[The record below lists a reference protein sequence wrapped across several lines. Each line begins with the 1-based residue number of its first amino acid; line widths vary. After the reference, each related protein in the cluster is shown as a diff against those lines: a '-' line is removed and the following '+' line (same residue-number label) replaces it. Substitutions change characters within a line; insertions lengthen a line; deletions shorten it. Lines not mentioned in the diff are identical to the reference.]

1 MNATTLSTSKE
12 FRKNIDIRQKVHH
25 GGKAKKIKL
34 PDENFVYGYS
44 KPDDATL
51 KDLITYTYGNRAEEL
66 LKKDYEQFI
75 KEKTKVCSK
84 PPKVIPRFISPKVE
98 EMKKKEEERKA
109 NDLDY
114 VPEEDEKEKEK
125 QKEKEKEKE
134 GTEKNDEEEESE
146 KKDEKPLYKLKMFQ
160 NVGSKVAEGIKQF
173 KTFKQYKI
181 KKPVEDNNGLDK
193 IINKVQDE
201 IKQQEQ
207 IEQPVS

>member
-1 MNATTLSTSKE
+1 MNANTLSTSKE

-34 PDENFVYGYS
+34 PEENFVYGFS
-44 KPDDATL
+44 NPDDANF
-51 KDLITYTYGNRAEEL
+51 KDLINYTYGNRAEEL

-98 EMKKKEEERKA
+98 EMRKKEEERKA
-109 NDLDY
+109 NDLNY
-114 VPEEDEKEKEK
+114 VPEEDEKKD
-125 QKEKEKEKE
+125 
-134 GTEKNDEEEESE
+134 EKNDEKNEDEEESSE

-160 NVGSKVAEGIKQF
+160 NVGSKVAEGIKKF

-181 KKPVEDNNGLDK
+181 KKPENENNGLDN

-207 IEQPVS
+207 IEQPIS